1 MLRYIVNRILSA
13 VLVVF
18 IVSLIVFFVIHI
30 TPGNPVSVILG
41 TEATQEQIDEL
52 TAALSLDKSIPEQYI
67 SWVGSA
73 LRGDLGQS
81 YYRNTTVTQA
91 VAEHFWPTIELA
103 VWAQLIAILIAL
115 PAGIFAAKNKG
126 SAADGAIVG
135 FVLLGMSFPGFL
147 LGIFMMLIFSVQ
159 LKLLPVA
166 GYAAWSDGALKHI
179 RYILLPA
186 LTLGIMQSALITR
199 ITRSSMAEVLS
210 SDYIRT
216 AKAKGVKAQKILYK
230 HALKNAINVILT
242 TIGSSFSQLVAG
254 AAVIETVFN
263 IPGMGQLAMNAVT
276 TRDYAVLQGVVIV
289 ICVLLV
295 IINLIIDLLYGIFDP
310 RVRLT
315 GT

>member
-41 TEATQEQIDEL
+41 TEATQEQIEEL
-52 TAALSLDKSIPEQYI
+52 TAKLGLDKSVPEQYI
-67 SWVGSA
+67 SWVGNA

-81 YYRNTTVTQA
+81 YYRNTTVTQS

-103 VWAQLIAILIAL
+103 IWAQLIAILIAI
-115 PAGIFAAKNKG
+115 PAGIIAAKNKG
-126 SAADGAIVG
+126 SVADGAIVG

-166 GYAAWSDGALKHI
+166 GYAVWADGALKHI

-289 ICVLLV
+289 ICVMLV

-315 GT
+315 GK